1 LLGGYRTRYNKS
13 EVEITRHP
21 STGLPAVPS
30 LREQLAGRSEVA
42 VSLKKRSVSPRV
54 TGASGISF
62 GRLATT
68 PVEFGGVKSAR
79 KP

>member
-21 STGLPAVPS
+21 STGS